1 MTRSQYEA
9 EGALDQVDEVQT
21 KEFVEENVEDH
32 VCRRVNDQE
41 RVTKQKR
48 ELDDVLLCPLEDWQ
62 DRGKKV
68 CNFLPIKRDREASPM
83 RNIKSIRPTVGK
95 MTTLGLAHKKIHKF
109 FGAKVIFHEF

>member
-48 ELDDVLLCPLEDWQ
+48 ELDDVLLCPLEDCQ
-62 DRGKKV
+62 DREKKSATFYQSKEIEKQV
-68 CNFLPIKRDREASPM
+68 P
-83 RNIKSIRPTVGK
+83 
-95 MTTLGLAHKKIHKF
+95 
-109 FGAKVIFHEF
+109 